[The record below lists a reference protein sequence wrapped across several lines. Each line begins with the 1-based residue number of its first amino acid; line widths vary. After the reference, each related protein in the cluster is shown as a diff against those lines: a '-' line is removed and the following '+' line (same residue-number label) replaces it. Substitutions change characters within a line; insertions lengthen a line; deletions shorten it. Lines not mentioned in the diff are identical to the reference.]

1 MQYAMY
7 WVSDGMHRIM
17 FTSYRKKSPP
27 ASTASKA
34 YTNTLLRQSFCYSPV
49 VVLMDSSGK

>member
-1 MQYAMY
+1 MY
-7 WVSDGMHRIM
+7 WDSDGIYRI
-17 FTSYRKKSPP
+17 TLLAIAKSLT

-34 YTNTLLRQSFCYSPV
+34 YINTLLRQSFCYSPV

>member
-1 MQYAMY
+1 MY
-7 WVSDGMHRIM
+7 WGSDGIYRI
-17 FTSYRKKSPP
+17 TLLAIAKSLT